1 MVYLYSIKDKVAV
14 VTGGAQSLGLC
25 IARQLAQLGAKVV
38 IGDILPSG
46 ADTVAKINK
55 EFGPDTAIFQECDVT
70 SSSALHALIDLAVSH
85 FGQLDILVNNAGI
98 LDKPWDLDPSGKTA
112 LACININFSALV
124 DGTNYALHLW
134 NQDESS
140 RGVVINIGSIAAYC
154 PMEYYATYGA
164 TKAAVAAYTKSLS
177 GLAPKVRV
185 NAVAPSWIETKL
197 IEAEHIGRNHFTVK
211 KCGLLQPQQVVDQ
224 VVRLIEDESLA
235 GDIIIIRNGDEPK
248 RCQLPNAN
256 DMMAI
261 MASKD
266 S

>member
-1 MVYLYSIKDKVAV
+1 MVRLYSIKDKVAV

-25 IARQLAQLGAKVV
+25 IARQLAQMGAKVV
-38 IGDILPSG
+38 IGDIRSSG
-46 ADTVAKINK
+46 ADAVVEINK
-55 EFGPDTAIFQECDVT
+55 EFGPNTAVFQQCDVT
-70 SSSALHALIDLAVSH
+70 DSSALHALIDLATIR

-98 LDKPWDLDPSGKTA
+98 LDKPWNLDPSGETA

-134 NQDESS
+134 NQVEGS

-154 PMEYYATYGA
+154 PMEYLATYTA

-197 IEAEHIGRNHFTVK
+197 LEAEHIGRNHFTIK
-211 KCGLLQPQQVVDQ
+211 KYGLLQPQQVVDQ
-224 VVRLIEDESLA
+224 VVRLIEDESFA

-248 RCQLPNAN
+248 LCKLPNAT

-261 MASKD
+261 ITSED
-266 S
+266 N